1 MPLVI
6 VEAVAPVSSWR
17 PPEAQNYQPTFPLPP
32 YTSQVGLLGA
42 ALGLDLPSAF
52 QFIEEHQVK
61 LGVAGWHKGNLRDL
75 WKFQKLESIADPK
88 KEIKSDIVLRE
99 HWVDSRLIFLF
110 EVSDRHVADQIANAF
125 QKPAFPLTAG
135 TSDAL
140 LHAQRVCVVEQTP
153 TPAREFAHTIIFKD
167 IAADYQV
174 DPATLT
180 TLPVMQ
186 SIRAPSIER
195 IPTGFTFDASGNRK
209 LAGRAVVTF
218 IGDRITLSNA
228 DESIEA
234 YEIIPTG
241 TVFVSEMKSWPQPFL
256 MIPVHSYA
264 STISSAKAS

>member
-17 PPEAQNYQPTFPLPP
+17 PPEAQNYQPTYPLPP

-52 QFIEEHQVK
+52 QFIEENHVG
-61 LGVAGWHKGNLRDL
+61 LGVGGWHKGNLRDL

-110 EVSDRHVADQIANAF
+110 ELSDRQVAGQVANAF

-135 TSDAL
+135 TSDAM
-140 LHAQRVCVVEQTP
+140 LHAQRVSVVEHAPTP
-153 TPAREFAHTIIFKD
+153 TREFAHTIIFRD
-167 IAADYQV
+167 IAADYRV
-174 DPATLT
+174 DPTTLT
-180 TLPVMQ
+180 SLPVMQ

-195 IPTGFTFDASGNRK
+195 IPTGFTFDTSGNRK
-209 LAGRAVVTF
+209 LASRAVVTF
-218 IGDRITLSNA
+218 VGDRITLSDA

-234 YEIIPTG
+234 YEIVPTG
-241 TVFVSEMKSWPQPFL
+241 TVFVSEMKSWPKPVL
-256 MIPVHSYA
+256 SIPVHSYA
-264 STISSAKAS
+264 STTQIANAS